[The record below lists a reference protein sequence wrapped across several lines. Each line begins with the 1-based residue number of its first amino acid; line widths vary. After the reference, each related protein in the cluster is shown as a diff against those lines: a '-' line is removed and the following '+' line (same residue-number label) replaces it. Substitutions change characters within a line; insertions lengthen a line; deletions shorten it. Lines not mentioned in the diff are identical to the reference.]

1 MKLKA
6 IHLFIILLGALI
18 LCSSLGVF
26 MQTEGFKNR
35 HNSVVPPEQDSVPH
49 APGSFL
55 SVMSTLLP
63 AIGSL
68 LSAPGSVPPPVGP
81 YPPPAGTVLPPPVGP
96 FPPPAGTV
104 LPPPAGPYPPSQ
116 GSIPSMIY
124 PPMGYPATGV
134 RPDTKR
140 NEAYSQGFINDLQKN
155 KKPKKHT
162 DDNSDIY
169 DYNSNKYKHKKKSS
183 YIGPAGDTVI
193 IDSPHTDY
201 PVKHYTHKKPKST
214 SLGIP
219 YSQIPTGSED
229 LYILKSEVIPPVCPM
244 CPSISSCAS
253 KEPPPPCP
261 PCARCPEP
269 AFDCKKVPNYSNT
282 DSRYLPVPVLSD
294 FSQFGM

>member
-6 IHLFIILLGALI
+6 IHLFIILLGALL

-26 MQTEGFKNR
+26 MRTEGFKNKDDNNDNNDNESYFQEFKNAVESPFEDSSKK
-35 HNSVVPPEQDSVPH
+35 HSDSKHSNTKHTDKLSHTKNSPTQEFV
-49 APGSFL
+49 
-55 SVMSTLLP
+55 
-63 AIGSL
+63 
-68 LSAPGSVPPPVGP
+68 
-81 YPPPAGTVLPPPVGP
+81 
-96 FPPPAGTV
+96 
-104 LPPPAGPYPPSQ
+104 
-116 GSIPSMIY
+116 
-124 PPMGYPATGV
+124 
-134 RPDTKR
+134 
-140 NEAYSQGFINDLQKN
+140 NDLQAN
-155 KKPKKHT
+155 KKHKKNT

-193 IDSPHTDY
+193 TDSPHTDY
-201 PVKHYTHKKPKST
+201 PVKSYTHKKPKST

-219 YSQIPTGSED
+219 YSQIPTGNED

-244 CPSISSCAS
+244 CPSISACPS

-269 AFDCKKVPNYSNT
+269 AFDCKKVPNYNNT
-282 DSRYLPVPVLSD
+282 DNRYLPVPVLSD

>member
-6 IHLFIILLGALI
+6 IHLFIILLGALL

-26 MQTEGFKNR
+26 MRTEGFKNKDDKDNESYFQEFKNDIESPFNEK
-35 HNSVVPPEQDSVPH
+35 HSDYKHSSSKHSDDNKHS
-49 APGSFL
+49 
-55 SVMSTLLP
+55 STQEF
-63 AIGSL
+63 
-68 LSAPGSVPPPVGP
+68 V
-81 YPPPAGTVLPPPVGP
+81 
-96 FPPPAGTV
+96 
-104 LPPPAGPYPPSQ
+104 
-116 GSIPSMIY
+116 
-124 PPMGYPATGV
+124 
-134 RPDTKR
+134 
-140 NEAYSQGFINDLQKN
+140 NDLQVTSNN
-155 KKPKKHT
+155 KKHKKNT

-169 DYNSNKYKHKKKSS
+169 DYHSSKYKHKKKSS

-193 IDSPHTDY
+193 TDSTHTDY
-201 PVKHYTHKKPKST
+201 PVKSYTHKKPKST

-219 YSQIPTGSED
+219 YSQIPTGNED

-244 CPSISSCAS
+244 CPSISACPS

-269 AFDCKKVPNYSNT
+269 AFDCKKVPNYNNT

>member
-6 IHLFIILLGALI
+6 IHLFIILLGALL

-26 MQTEGFKNR
+26 MRTEGFKNKDNKDSNDNESYFQEFKNAVESPFDEK
-35 HNSVVPPEQDSVPH
+35 NS
-49 APGSFL
+49 
-55 SVMSTLLP
+55 
-63 AIGSL
+63 
-68 LSAPGSVPPPVGP
+68 
-81 YPPPAGTVLPPPVGP
+81 
-96 FPPPAGTV
+96 
-104 LPPPAGPYPPSQ
+104 
-116 GSIPSMIY
+116 
-124 PPMGYPATGV
+124 
-134 RPDTKR
+134 DTKHS
-140 NEAYSQGFINDLQKN
+140 NTKQSDTKHSNTKQSDTKHSDTKHSDKLTHTKNSSTQEFINDLQSTTNN

-169 DYNSNKYKHKKKSS
+169 DYNSSKYKHKKKSS

-193 IDSPHTDY
+193 TDSSHTDY
-201 PVKHYTHKKPKST
+201 PVKSYTHKKPKST

-219 YSQIPTGSED
+219 YSQIPTGNED

-244 CPSISSCAS
+244 CPSISACPS

-269 AFDCKKVPNYSNT
+269 AFDCKKVPNYNNT

>member
-6 IHLFIILLGALI
+6 IHLFIILLGALL

-26 MQTEGFKNR
+26 MRTEGFKNKDD
-35 HNSVVPPEQDSVPH
+35 NNDNESYFQQFENAVESPFEDSSKKH
-49 APGSFL
+49 SDSKHTNNTKHSNTKHTNKL
-55 SVMSTLLP
+55 SHTQEFV
-63 AIGSL
+63 
-68 LSAPGSVPPPVGP
+68 
-81 YPPPAGTVLPPPVGP
+81 
-96 FPPPAGTV
+96 
-104 LPPPAGPYPPSQ
+104 
-116 GSIPSMIY
+116 
-124 PPMGYPATGV
+124 
-134 RPDTKR
+134 
-140 NEAYSQGFINDLQKN
+140 NDLQATSN
-155 KKPKKHT
+155 QKKHKKNT

-193 IDSPHTDY
+193 TDSPHTDY
-201 PVKHYTHKKPKST
+201 PVKSYTHKKPKST

-219 YSQIPTGSED
+219 YSQIPTGNED

-244 CPSISSCAS
+244 CPSISACPS

-269 AFDCKKVPNYSNT
+269 AFDCKKVPNYNNT
-282 DSRYLPVPVLSD
+282 DNRYLPVPVLSD

>member
-6 IHLFIILLGALI
+6 IHLFIILLGALL

-26 MQTEGFKNR
+26 MRTEGFKNKDDSNDNNNNESYFQQFENAVESPFEDSSKKHSDSK
-35 HNSVVPPEQDSVPH
+35 HNDSKHSNSKHYDSKNSNPKH
-49 APGSFL
+49 SDKLTHTKNSPTQEFL
-55 SVMSTLLP
+55 
-63 AIGSL
+63 
-68 LSAPGSVPPPVGP
+68 
-81 YPPPAGTVLPPPVGP
+81 
-96 FPPPAGTV
+96 
-104 LPPPAGPYPPSQ
+104 
-116 GSIPSMIY
+116 
-124 PPMGYPATGV
+124 
-134 RPDTKR
+134 
-140 NEAYSQGFINDLQKN
+140 NDLNTMSNQ
-155 KKPKKHT
+155 KKHKKNT

-201 PVKHYTHKKPKST
+201 PVKSYTHKKPKST

-219 YSQIPTGSED
+219 YSQIPTGNED

-244 CPSISSCAS
+244 CPSISACPS

-269 AFDCKKVPNYSNT
+269 AFDCKKVPNYNNT
-282 DSRYLPVPVLSD
+282 DNRYLPVPVLSD

>member
-6 IHLFIILLGALI
+6 IHLFIILLGALL

-26 MQTEGFKNR
+26 MRTEGFENNDNENNENNENNDNDK
-35 HNSVVPPEQDSVPH
+35 
-49 APGSFL
+49 L
-55 SVMSTLLP
+55 SH
-63 AIGSL
+63 
-68 LSAPGSVPPPVGP
+68 
-81 YPPPAGTVLPPPVGP
+81 
-96 FPPPAGTV
+96 
-104 LPPPAGPYPPSQ
+104 
-116 GSIPSMIY
+116 
-124 PPMGYPATGV
+124 
-134 RPDTKR
+134 TKISPTQ
-140 NEAYSQGFINDLQKN
+140 EFVNDLKATSKN
-155 KKPKKHT
+155 KKHT

-169 DYNSNKYKHKKKSS
+169 DYNSSKYKHNKKSS

-193 IDSPHTDY
+193 TDSTHTDY
-201 PVKHYTHKKPKST
+201 PVKSYTHKKPKST

-229 LYILKSEVIPPVCPM
+229 LYILKSEVIPPVCPA
-244 CPSISSCAS
+244 CPSISACPS

-269 AFDCKKVPNYSNT
+269 AFDCKKVPNYNNT

>member
-26 MQTEGFKNR
+26 MQTEGFKNKDD
-35 HNSVVPPEQDSVPH
+35 SDVPPEQNNSVAPP
-49 APGSFL
+49 APGSLL

-68 LSAPGSVPPPVGP
+68 LSVPGSVPPPVGP
-81 YPPPAGTVLPPPVGP
+81 YPPPQQGPYPPPVGP
-96 FPPPAGTV
+96 FPPPPAGSV
-104 LPPPAGPYPPSQ
+104 SPPPAGSIPPPPA

-124 PPMGYPATGV
+124 PATGT
-134 RPDTKR
+134 RPDNR
-140 NEAYSQGFINDLQKN
+140 DNEAYSKGFINDLQKN
-155 KKPKKHT
+155 KKHKKHT

-244 CPSISSCAS
+244 CPSMSACPS